1 MPEQLFRSRV
11 GEVLRE
17 QGRTVSWFCRHMR
30 VSRALFYRI
39 EQGNRNPSASYRSRA
54 ADILGVAE
62 PDLFLPMESPGG
74 DIPSSTRLLAEAT
87 P

>member
-1 MPEQLFRSRV
+1 MPERVFRSRV
-11 GEVLRE
+11 GEVLRK

-54 ADILGVAE
+54 ADVLGVAE
-62 PDLFLPMESPGG
+62 PDLFLPLESPAGTT
-74 DIPSSTRLLAEAT
+74 PSSPRSLAEAT